1 MTTDE
6 KRAKGIPLDDI
17 KPSQHRRANWQD
29 YEDAAIY
36 MVTIVI
42 DGRTPLLGTL
52 TGNFRAPRGTADFPH
67 LVPSPLGRLILE
79 QELPKIH
86 TFYPQVEVWKA
97 TLMPDHLH
105 LLLRVNATLPRGR
118 QLGDVISGFKG
129 GCSRAWWA
137 LQEAAAGTPAPQPPT
152 APTAPAAPAA
162 PTTPITG
169 PNGPATTAQESAPA
183 GNSTTAQGSAPAGNS
198 TTAQESAPAGNSAP
212 APNSTP
218 AGNSAPAANS
228 APARNSTPA
237 GNSTP
242 AAVAAPFG
250 AVPIPRRPL
259 FEPGYH
265 DRIIKRPGML
275 DTIKRYMADNPLR
288 AIMRRQLPRLL
299 ERRLHL
305 FINGREYAAFG
316 GIFLLKRPEKR
327 QVFFHRRDPQS
338 GMPTELTTAYQK
350 ERAALLAEA
359 REGVV
364 LVSPAISKGERGVI
378 DAALEERL
386 PIIMLQKEPIGPY
399 WKPERRRFEACAT
412 GNLLILAPWGLDEE
426 IRRNTV
432 GGSTTAGTA
441 GNGST
446 TAAGACIAST
456 AANAAATTAA
466 ISDYARFHHL
476 NDLAEEICLNA
487 ESCFLRIQEIT

>member
-118 QLGDVISGFKG
+118 QLGDIISGFKG

-137 LQEAAAGTPAPQPPT
+137 LQEAAAGTTAPQPPT
-152 APTAPAAPAA
+152 APTAPTTPIT
-162 PTTPITG
+162 PTAPITG
-169 PNGPATTAQESAPA
+169 PNGPATTAQ
-183 GNSTTAQGSAPAGNS
+183 GSAPARNS
-198 TTAQESAPAGNSAP
+198 TP

-218 AGNSAPAANS
+218 ARNS

-237 GNSTP
+237 PNSTTAQESTPAPNSAP
-242 AAVAAPFG
+242 AAVAAPLG

-426 IRRNTV
+426 IRRNTA

-487 ESCFLRIQEIT
+487 ESCFLRIHEIT

>member
-137 LQEAAAGTPAPQPPT
+137 LQEAAAGTPAPQPP
-152 APTAPAAPAA
+152 AAPAA
-162 PTTPITG
+162 PTAPTTPITPTAPTAPITG
-169 PNGPATTAQESAPA
+169 PNGPATTAQGSAPA
-183 GNSTTAQGSAPAGNS
+183 RNSTTAQGSAPARN
-198 TTAQESAPAGNSAP
+198 SAPAGNSTP
-212 APNSTP
+212 AP
-218 AGNSAPAANS
+218 
-228 APARNSTPA
+228 
-237 GNSTP
+237 NSTP

-426 IRRNTV
+426 IRRNTA

-446 TAAGACIAST
+446 TAAGASIAST

-476 NDLAEEICLNA
+476 NDLAEEICLSA
-487 ESCFLRIQEIT
+487 ESCILRIHEIT

>member
-1 MTTDE
+1 M
-6 KRAKGIPLDDI
+6 
-17 KPSQHRRANWQD
+17 
-29 YEDAAIY
+29 
-36 MVTIVI
+36 
-42 DGRTPLLGTL
+42 
-52 TGNFRAPRGTADFPH
+52 
-67 LVPSPLGRLILE
+67 
-79 QELPKIH
+79 
-86 TFYPQVEVWKA
+86 
-97 TLMPDHLH
+97 
-105 LLLRVNATLPRGR
+105 
-118 QLGDVISGFKG
+118 
-129 GCSRAWWA
+129 
-137 LQEAAAGTPAPQPPT
+137 
-152 APTAPAAPAA
+152 
-162 PTTPITG
+162 
-169 PNGPATTAQESAPA
+169 
-183 GNSTTAQGSAPAGNS
+183 
-198 TTAQESAPAGNSAP
+198 
-212 APNSTP
+212 
-218 AGNSAPAANS
+218 
-228 APARNSTPA
+228 
-237 GNSTP
+237 
-242 AAVAAPFG
+242 AAPFG

-426 IRRNTV
+426 IRRNTA

-446 TAAGACIAST
+446 TAGTAANAAATT

-476 NDLAEEICLNA
+476 NDLAEEICLST
-487 ESCFLRIQEIT
+487 ESCILRIGEIT

>member
-52 TGNFRAPRGTADFPH
+52 TGNFRVPRGTADFPH

-118 QLGDVISGFKG
+118 QLGDIISGFKG

-137 LQEAAAGTPAPQPPT
+137 LQEAAAGTTAPQPPAAPTTPT
-152 APTAPAAPAA
+152 APTA
-162 PTTPITG
+162 PITG

-183 GNSTTAQGSAPAGNS
+183 
-198 TTAQESAPAGNSAP
+198 
-212 APNSTP
+212 PNSTP
-218 AGNSAPAANS
+218 ARNSA
-228 APARNSTPA
+228 
-237 GNSTP
+237 P

-426 IRRNTV
+426 IRRNTA

-446 TAAGACIAST
+446 TAAGASIAST

-487 ESCFLRIQEIT
+487 ESCFLRIGEIT